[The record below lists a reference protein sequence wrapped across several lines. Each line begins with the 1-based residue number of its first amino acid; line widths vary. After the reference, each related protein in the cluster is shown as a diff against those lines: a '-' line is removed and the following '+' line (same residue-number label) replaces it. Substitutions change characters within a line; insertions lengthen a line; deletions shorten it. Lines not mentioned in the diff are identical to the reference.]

1 MNNNEF
7 TKAKICNTNEAGN
20 ISQCSDIALQLPD
33 NVLSSIQSNTIHDSS
48 VISNNPSFGEF
59 NNNIFG
65 QVRACLNLLFIRLW
79 IRANDKNGKF
89 IGAI

>member
-7 TKAKICNTNEAGN
+7 TKARICNTNEAGN
-20 ISQCSDIALQLPD
+20 ISQCSDIALQLSD

-65 QVRACLNLLFIRLW
+65 AGLGLVLIFYLLGYGLGRMIKMVNL
-79 IRANDKNGKF
+79 
-89 IGAI
+89 

>member
-65 QVRACLNLLFIRLW
+65 AGLGLVLIFYLLGYGLGRMIKMVNL
-79 IRANDKNGKF
+79 
-89 IGAI
+89 

>member
-7 TKAKICNTNEAGN
+7 TKARICNTNEAGN

-65 QVRACLNLLFIRLW
+65 AGLGLVLIFYLLGYGLGRMIKMVNL
-79 IRANDKNGKF
+79 
-89 IGAI
+89 